1 MRVYIDTSAIGG
13 CFEDEFKEW
22 SLRLMDEFREG
33 RKRMV
38 LSELTI
44 RELKQA
50 PDKVREIVE
59 DMPIDR
65 REVLPETNESLALVE
80 AYLRDGIV
88 TPATISDGLH
98 IATATVARV
107 DVLVS
112 WNFKHIVNL
121 NRIRLYNSVNLK
133 EGYGLIDIRSSR
145 EVLDEENV

>member
-1 MRVYIDTSAIGG
+1 MRIYVDTSVIGG

-22 SLRLMDEFREG
+22 SVRLMGEFRHG
-33 RKRMV
+33 RKKMV

-44 RELKQA
+44 RELRQA
-50 PDKVREIVE
+50 PERVRKIVE
-59 DMPIDR
+59 DMPVER
-65 REVLPETNESLALVE
+65 REILTETNESLALAD

-88 TPATISDGLH
+88 TPATVADGLH
-98 IATATVARV
+98 IAAATVARV

-133 EGYGLIDIRSSR
+133 EGYGLIDIRTPR
-145 EVLDEENV
+145 EVLNEKDI